1 MIPEQAI
8 DLTSLEIENQPS
20 RTYKLDFERKR
31 IGGMIDNEQAIIQ
44 MVMKILS
51 TERYAYVIY
60 SSQYGVELDRMIG
73 QDYDFIVS
81 DLERTITE
89 ALTADDRVI
98 DITDFQINKIG
109 TDKMEISFTVNTFDG
124 GSVDIETEVAIL

>member
-8 DLTSLEIENQPS
+8 DLTNLEIENQPS

-31 IGGMIDNEQAIIQ
+31 IGGMIDNEQAIMQ
-44 MVMKILS
+44 MVMKILY

-60 SSQYGVELDRMIG
+60 SSQYGVELDRLIG
-73 QDYDFIVS
+73 QDYNFIVS

-89 ALTADDRVI
+89 ALTADDRII

-109 TDKMEISFTVNTFDG
+109 IDKMEVSFTVNSIV
-124 GSVDIETEVAIL
+124 GSANINTEVIIA

>member
-1 MIPEQAI
+1 MIPEQTI
-8 DLTSLEIENQPS
+8 DLTNLEIKNQPS
-20 RTYKLDFERKR
+20 RTYKLDLERKR
-31 IGGMIDNEQAIIQ
+31 TGGMIDNEQAIIQ

-51 TERYAYVIY
+51 TERHAYVIY
-60 SSQYGVELDRMIG
+60 SSQYGVELDRLIG
-73 QDYDFIVS
+73 QDYDFTVS

-89 ALTADDRVI
+89 ALTTDDRVI

-109 TDKMEISFTVNTFDG
+109 IDKMEVSFTVNTFD